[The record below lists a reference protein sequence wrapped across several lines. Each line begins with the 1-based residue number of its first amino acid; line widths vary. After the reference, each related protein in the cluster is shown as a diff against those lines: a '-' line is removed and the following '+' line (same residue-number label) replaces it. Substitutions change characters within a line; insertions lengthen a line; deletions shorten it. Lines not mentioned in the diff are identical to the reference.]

1 MRNRED
7 LIDAIHCD
15 RLASVDDPEAAAV
28 CAAIGRRVAA
38 EVDAAIEQLRAAGVD
53 TTPAGDPARPQQR
66 HGAILDL
73 TDVDA
78 AFAAVEVLAAT
89 GYRPWDPINGAAGS
103 IHRRFQWVLTL
114 AKTTDLTMTL
124 NLRWPRPQPGA
135 RVPEAFVPN
144 ASDFDA
150 VSIPK
155 ALWPGYFVV
164 RPLRLAAERV
174 GMRRLSNRA
183 LGPFLS
189 TPDQLIEPLLDLAQ
203 LHSDSVLVDLGCGDG
218 RILRAAAKRHGCRAV
233 GVESDPDLAAEAKRL
248 VSEAALGDT
257 VEIINADA
265 VDSIS
270 QVATTATA
278 YFVFVPAHAA
288 SELVKRLLVEAK
300 PGAVIVAH
308 EQHRLP
314 DPPPGAE
321 SFPLLTDQGVTVAHR
336 WTAG

>member
-1 MRNRED
+1 MSNHGD
-7 LIDAIHCD
+7 LIEAIHRD
-15 RLASVDDPEAAAV
+15 RLASVADHEAAAV

-53 TTPAGDPARPQQR
+53 ATPLGDPARPQQR

-73 TDVDA
+73 ADADA
-78 AFAAVEVLAAT
+78 AFTAVDVLAAS
-89 GYRPWDPINGAAGS
+89 GYRPWDPIDGAAGL

-144 ASDFDA
+144 ANDFDA

-155 ALWPGYFVV
+155 ALWPSYFVV

-174 GMRRLSNRA
+174 GIRRPSNRA

-189 TPDQLIEPLLDLAQ
+189 TPDQLVEPLLDLAQ

-218 RILRAAAKRHGCRAV
+218 RVLRAAAKRHGCRAI
-233 GVESDPDLAAEAKRL
+233 GVESDPGLAAEAERL

-257 VEIINADA
+257 IEIVNADA
-265 VDSIS
+265 LDSIPL
-270 QVATTATA
+270 VATKATA

-288 SELVKRLLVEAK
+288 NDLIKRLLAEAQS
-300 PGAVIVAH
+300 GAVVVAH
-308 EQHRLP
+308 EQHALP